1 MTKRALITGIT
12 GQDGAYLAQLLLS
25 KGYQVHGTLRPG
37 GGNTARL
44 DELGV
49 TQDLSLATL
58 DFSDREAII
67 KLLEKIQPGEVYNL
81 AAQSSVAASFGNPL
95 DTGDSTGLGAV
106 RLLEGIR
113 AVDPAIRFYQA
124 SSSEMFGRV
133 DTAPKNEQTPF
144 NPRSPYAAAKLYAH
158 FMTVTCREAY
168 DLFCCAGIL
177 FNHESPLRGQDYVTR
192 KITLAAARIK
202 LGLQRELRLGNLS
215 VRRDWGYAPEYVE
228 AMWLM
233 MQQDQPDDFVIAT
246 GESHSVLEFVQK
258 AFAYVGLDWQDYVV
272 IDPAFYRPAEVNVVV
287 GDAAKAR
294 TRLNW
299 RPATTFD
306 QLVRIM
312 VDADI
317 RRAGAELTI

>member
-144 NPRSPYAAAKLYAH
+144 NPRSPYAAAKVYAH